1 MLKDCRLILHH
12 SLVTNVEKHHKSM
25 FRRGG
30 KIIIHVIPK
39 PRNSNAGPV
48 SNSPFNYFRLVFR
61 NGGEDEVYF
70 FFSSLFLS
78 LIANLGKKFVFF
90 A

>member
-70 FFSSLFLS
+70 FF
-78 LIANLGKKFVFF
+78 
-90 A
+90 